1 MFNCRIARLKTVS
14 DTRSVWGFGGFNG
27 GFVCFFVLFSW
38 KLWDRP
44 SDWKVLQ
51 LLVLFLV
58 FHTLCIRGFPWL
70 IRFISAGLERRMSSD
85 I

>member
-1 MFNCRIARLKTVS
+1 MVFLCV
-14 DTRSVWGFGGFNG
+14 
-27 GFVCFFVLFSW
+27 FFFLLFSW

-44 SDWKVLQ
+44 SDLKVLQ

-58 FHTLCIRGFPWL
+58 FDTLCIRGFPSL
-70 IRFISAGLERRMSSD
+70 IHFISAGLERLMSSD